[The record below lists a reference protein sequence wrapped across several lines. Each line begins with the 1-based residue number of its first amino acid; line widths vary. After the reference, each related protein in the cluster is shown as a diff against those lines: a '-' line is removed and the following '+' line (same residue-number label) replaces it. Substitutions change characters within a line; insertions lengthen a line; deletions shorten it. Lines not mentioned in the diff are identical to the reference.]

1 MENRLRRANTCLLV
15 ILLCV
20 QIGCGT
26 SNGSGRKDP
35 PPPAVS
41 VALSAA
47 SPDVRLGATD
57 QVTATV
63 TGSSNQNVSW
73 FVNAVAGGNATVGTI
88 SASGVYSAP
97 STMPAAG
104 TVTIKAVSAADSSAS
119 ATATLTLWNP
129 SPTLSSA
136 SPQSFATGAFTLTI
150 NGGNF
155 VNGAQVLFAGA
166 ALSTSF
172 VSATKLTATGSALTA
187 GTFPVT
193 VQNPNPGSSQS
204 NSINVQVTSNIPPPP
219 PSACSVMAP
228 GQGGSL
234 NGFVPFPADNLW
246 NKDISSAPVDP
257 NSTALINFIGASVTI
272 HPDFG
277 SGLYQGS
284 SIGIPYV
291 VVDSTQPLVPI
302 NFTAYGDESDP
313 GPMPVP
319 ANAPIE
325 GYPNPGNGDRHVL
338 VLDNNNCWLY
348 ELFSASAGSGGA
360 WNAASAA
367 VWDLQN
373 DEQRPWTW
381 TSADAAGL
389 PIFPGLVRYDE
400 VTAGHINHAIRFT
413 LQFSRAAFVPPAS
426 HWAATSTQ
434 SMAAPMGM
442 RLRLKSSFDVTTFSQ
457 TNQVILNAMKKY
469 GIIMADNGSSMY
481 ISGAPDDRWSNDDL
495 HSLGSV
501 TASDFEVVEMNPIYT
516 SSNVPTGASPSISS
530 FTATPS
536 TTSAGSAV
544 TLNWSGL
551 GASYFVI
558 SPTVGAVR
566 GNNVKV
572 SPSQTTTY
580 TLAATNQF
588 GRTTATVTITVQ

>member
-1 MENRLRRANTCLLV
+1 MRRANTCLLL

-26 SNGSGRKDP
+26 STGSGAKN
-35 PPPAVS
+35 PPPATVT
-41 VALSAA
+41 VALSPA
-47 SPDVRLGATD
+47 SPDVRLGSAD
-57 QVTATV
+57 QVTSTV

-97 STMPAAG
+97 SAMPAAG
-104 TVTIKAVSAADSSAS
+104 TVTIKAVSVADSSAA
-119 ATATLTLWNP
+119 ATTTLTLWNP
-129 SPTLSSA
+129 SPTLGSV

-166 ALSTSF
+166 ALSTTF
-172 VSATKLTATGSALTA
+172 VSATKLTATGSAATA
-187 GTFPVT
+187 GTFSIT
-193 VQNPNPGSSQS
+193 VQNPNPGASQS

-219 PSACSVMAP
+219 PSACSVMTP

-313 GPMPVP
+313 GPIPVP

-348 ELFSASAGSGGA
+348 ELYSASPGAGGA

-389 PIFPGLVRYDE
+389 PIFPGLIRYDE
-400 VTAGHINHAIRFT
+400 VAGGHINHAIRFT
-413 LQFSRAAFVPPAS
+413 LQFSRAAFVSPAS

-434 SMAAPMGM
+434 GMAAPMGM
-442 RLRLKSSFDVTTFSQ
+442 RLRLKSNFDISTFSA

-469 GIIMADNGSSMY
+469 GMIMADNGSSMY

-536 TTSAGSAV
+536 TTSAGSSV
-544 TLNWSGL
+544 TLNWAVT

-558 SPTVGAVR
+558 SPSIGAVR
-566 GNNVKV
+566 GNSVKV
-572 SPSQTTTY
+572 SSSQTTTY

-588 GRTTATVTITVQ
+588 GRTTATVTVTVQ

>member
-1 MENRLRRANTCLLV
+1 LRRANTCLLV

-26 SNGSGRKDP
+26 SNGSGRKDL

-47 SPDVRLGATD
+47 SPDVLLGATD

-193 VQNPNPGSSQS
+193 VQNPNSGASQS
-204 NSINVQVTSNIPPPP
+204 NSINVQVTSNIPLPPT
-219 PSACSVMAP
+219 SACSVMAP

-442 RLRLKSSFDVTTFSQ
+442 RLRLKSSFDVSTFSQ

-536 TTSAGSAV
+536 TTSAGFAV

>member
-35 PPPAVS
+35 PPPAIS

-73 FVNAVAGGNATVGTI
+73 FMDAVASGNATVGTI

-97 STMPAAG
+97 SGMPTAG

-129 SPTLSSA
+129 SPTLGSV

-193 VQNPNPGSSQS
+193 VQNPNPGASQS

-291 VVDSTQPLVPI
+291 VVDSTQSFVPI

-325 GYPNPGNGDRHVL
+325 GYPTPGNGDRHVL

-348 ELFSASAGSGGA
+348 ELFSASAGSGGS

-400 VTAGHINHAIRFT
+400 VAAGHINHAIRFT

-442 RLRLKSSFDVTTFSQ
+442 RLRLKSSFDVSTFSP

-469 GIIMADNGSSMY
+469 GMIMADNGSSLY

-516 SSNVPTGASPSISS
+516 SSNVPTGTSPSISS

-536 TTSAGSAV
+536 TTTAGSAV
-544 TLNWSGL
+544 TLNWSGS

-566 GNNVKV
+566 GNSVKV

>member
-15 ILLCV
+15 ILLFV

-26 SNGSGRKDP
+26 SNGSGGKNP
-35 PPPAVS
+35 PPPTVA
-41 VALSAA
+41 VALSVA
-47 SPDVRLGATD
+47 SPDVRLSTTD

-73 FVNAVAGGNATVGTI
+73 FVNAVVGGNAAVGTI

-97 STMPAAG
+97 SAMPAAG
-104 TVTIKAVSAADSSAS
+104 TVTIKAVSAADSSAT
-119 ATATLTLWNP
+119 ATTTLTLWNP
-129 SPTLSSA
+129 SPTLGSV

-150 NGGNF
+150 NGGSF

-166 ALSTSF
+166 GLSTTF

-187 GTFPVT
+187 GTFSVT
-193 VQNPNPGSSQS
+193 MQNPNPGASQS
-204 NSINVQVTSNIPPPP
+204 NSVNVQVTSNIPPPP

-234 NGFVPFPADNLW
+234 NGFVPFPADSLW
-246 NKDISSAPVDP
+246 NKDIASAPVDP

-272 HPDFG
+272 HADFG

-291 VVDSTQPLVPI
+291 VVDSTQPFVPI

-313 GPMPVP
+313 GPMPMP

-348 ELFSASAGSGGA
+348 ELYSASPGSGGA

-389 PIFPGLVRYDE
+389 PIFPGLIRYDE
-400 VTAGHINHAIRFT
+400 VAAGHINHAIRFT

-426 HWAATSTQ
+426 HWASTSTQ
-434 SMAAPMGM
+434 AMAAPMGM
-442 RLRLKSSFDVTTFSQ
+442 RLRLKSNFDVSTFSS

-469 GIIMADNGSSMY
+469 GMIMADNGSSMY

-536 TTSAGSAV
+536 TTSAGSSV
-544 TLNWSGL
+544 TLNWSAS

-558 SPTVGAVR
+558 SPNVGAVR
-566 GNNVKV
+566 GNSAKV

-588 GRTTATVTITVQ
+588 GRTTAMVTVTVQ

>member
-1 MENRLRRANTCLLV
+1 MENCLRRANTCFLV
-15 ILLCV
+15 ILLSV

-26 SNGSGRKDP
+26 SNRSGGKNP
-35 PPPAVS
+35 PPPTVT
-41 VALSAA
+41 VALSVA
-47 SPDVRLGATD
+47 SPDVRLSTTD
-57 QVTATV
+57 QVTAMV

-73 FVNAVAGGNATVGTI
+73 VVNAVAGGNAAVGTI

-97 STMPAAG
+97 SAMPAAA
-104 TVTIKAVSAADSSAS
+104 TVTIKAVSAADSSAT
-119 ATATLTLWNP
+119 ATTTLTLWNP
-129 SPTLSSA
+129 SPTLGSV
-136 SPQSFATGAFTLTI
+136 SPQSFATGAFALTI
-150 NGGNF
+150 NGSNF

-166 ALSTSF
+166 ALSTTF

-187 GTFPVT
+187 GTFSVT
-193 VQNPNPGSSQS
+193 AQNPNPGASQS

-219 PSACSVMAP
+219 PSACSVMTP
-228 GQGGSL
+228 GHGGSL
-234 NGFVPFPADNLW
+234 NGFVPFPADSLW

-291 VVDSTQPLVPI
+291 VVDSTQPFVPI

-348 ELFSASAGSGGA
+348 ELYSASPGAGGA

-389 PIFPGLVRYDE
+389 PIFPGLIRYDE
-400 VTAGHINHAIRFT
+400 VAAGHINHAIRFT

-426 HWAATSTQ
+426 HWASTSTQ
-434 SMAAPMGM
+434 AMAAPMGM
-442 RLRLKSSFDVTTFSQ
+442 RLRLKSNFDVSTFSS

-469 GIIMADNGSSMY
+469 GMIMADNGSSMY

-501 TASDFEVVEMNPIYT
+501 TASDFEVVERNPIYT

-536 TTSAGSAV
+536 TTSAGSSV
-544 TLNWSGL
+544 TLNWNAS

-558 SPTVGAVR
+558 SPSIGTVR
-566 GNNVKV
+566 GNSAKV
-572 SPSQTTTY
+572 SPSQTTTF

-588 GRTTATVTITVQ
+588 GRTTATITVTVQ

>member
-1 MENRLRRANTCLLV
+1 MENHLRRANPYLLLLV
-15 ILLCV
+15 LCV

-26 SNGSGRKDP
+26 SNGSGGKNS

-57 QVTATV
+57 KVTATV
-63 TGSSNQNVSW
+63 TGSSNQDVSW

-97 STMPAAG
+97 SAMPAAG
-104 TVTIKAVSAADSSAS
+104 AVTIKAVCAADSSAT
-119 ATATLTLWNP
+119 AAATLTLWNP
-129 SPTLSSA
+129 SPTLGSL

-150 NGGNF
+150 NGSNF

-166 ALSTSF
+166 ALSTTF

-187 GTFPVT
+187 GIFSVT

-204 NSINVQVTSNIPPPP
+204 NSINVQVTSNVPPPP

-246 NKDISSAPVDP
+246 NKDISSASVDP

-348 ELFSASAGSGGA
+348 ELYSASAGSGGS

-373 DEQRPWTW
+373 EEQRPWTW

-400 VTAGHINHAIRFT
+400 VAAGQINHAIRFT

-426 HWAATSTQ
+426 HLGRHLHASHGRADGNAA
-434 SMAAPMGM
+434 
-442 RLRLKSSFDVTTFSQ
+442 
-457 TNQVILNAMKKY
+457 
-469 GIIMADNGSSMY
+469 
-481 ISGAPDDRWSNDDL
+481 
-495 HSLGSV
+495 
-501 TASDFEVVEMNPIYT
+501 AS
-516 SSNVPTGASPSISS
+516 
-530 FTATPS
+530 
-536 TTSAGSAV
+536 
-544 TLNWSGL
+544 
-551 GASYFVI
+551 
-558 SPTVGAVR
+558 
-566 GNNVKV
+566 
-572 SPSQTTTY
+572 
-580 TLAATNQF
+580 
-588 GRTTATVTITVQ
+588 

>member
-1 MENRLRRANTCLLV
+1 MENRLRRANTCFLV
-15 ILLCV
+15 ILLCI

-26 SNGSGRKDP
+26 STGAGKKNP
-35 PPPAVS
+35 PPPTVM

-47 SPDVRLGATD
+47 SPDVRLGSAD

-63 TGSSNQNVSW
+63 TGSSNQNVGW
-73 FVNAVAGGNATVGTI
+73 FVNAVAGGNATVGTV

-97 STMPAAG
+97 SAMPAAG
-104 TVTIKAVSAADSSAS
+104 AVTIKAVSAADSSAT
-119 ATATLTLWNP
+119 ATTTLTLWNP
-129 SPTLSSA
+129 SPALGSV

-150 NGGNF
+150 NGSNF
-155 VNGAQVLFAGA
+155 VNGAQVLFAGV
-166 ALSTSF
+166 ALSTTF
-172 VSATKLTATGSALTA
+172 ASATKLTATGSAPTA

-193 VQNPNPGSSQS
+193 VQNPNPGASQS

-219 PSACSVMAP
+219 PSACSVMTP

-257 NSTALINFIGASVTI
+257 NSTALVNFIGASVTI

-291 VVDSTQPLVPI
+291 IVDSTQPFVPI

-348 ELFSASAGSGGA
+348 ELYSASAGSGGT
-360 WNAASAA
+360 WNAESAA

-389 PIFPGLVRYDE
+389 PIFPGLIRYDE
-400 VTAGHINHAIRFT
+400 VAAGHINHAIRFT

-434 SMAAPMGM
+434 GMAAPMGM
-442 RLRLKSSFDVTTFSQ
+442 RLRLKSNFDVSTFSA

-469 GIIMADNGSSMY
+469 GMIMADNGSSMY

-495 HSLGSV
+495 HSLGNV

-536 TTSAGSAV
+536 TTSAGSSVA
-544 TLNWSGL
+544 LNWAVS
-551 GASYFVI
+551 GASYIVT
-558 SPTVGAVR
+558 SPSVGAVR
-566 GNNVKV
+566 GNSVKV
-572 SPSQTTTY
+572 SPSQTTAY

-588 GRTTATVTITVQ
+588 GRTTATVTVTVQ